1 MTTPVTSRIPTPG
14 DLAALRPAP
23 KPTAPAVQRTAHR
36 PAAPTAEAKPKLPAR
51 PRLSAE
57 EAIAPGQ
64 LKTEEHFRK
73 FFLFGLRRSGM
84 PAHARL
90 VGHDLVWRASHA
102 TGRISPNLNPSSEV
116 LAHATGLTTG
126 QVDVALQVLHTRG
139 WLHHRVLQ
147 TGPRAGQSVP
157 RLTIP
162 AAALEDI
169 RAWLSQKPATGL
181 AR

>member
-1 MTTPVTSRIPTPG
+1 MTTPMTSRIPTPG
-14 DLAALRPAP
+14 DLARRPAP
-23 KPTAPAVQRTAHR
+23 KLTAPATHRTPQQPVA
-36 PAAPTAEAKPKLPAR
+36 PAAADKPRLPTR
-51 PRLSAE
+51 PRLTAE
-57 EAIAPGQ
+57 DAIAPGQ

-84 PAHARL
+84 PPHARL

-102 TGRISPNLNPSSEV
+102 TGRISPNLNPSSAV
-116 LAHATGLTTG
+116 LALATGLTTG
-126 QVDVALQVLHTRG
+126 QVEVALQVLHTRG
-139 WLHHRVLQ
+139 WLQYRVLQ
-147 TGPRAGQSVP
+147 SGPREGQSVP

-169 RAWLSQKPATGL
+169 RAWLSQKPTIGL

>member
-1 MTTPVTSRIPTPG
+1 
-14 DLAALRPAP
+14 
-23 KPTAPAVQRTAHR
+23 
-36 PAAPTAEAKPKLPAR
+36 
-51 PRLSAE
+51 
-57 EAIAPGQ
+57 
-64 LKTEEHFRK
+64 
-73 FFLFGLRRSGM
+73 M

-102 TGRISPNLNPSSEV
+102 TGRISPNLNPSSEI
-116 LAHATGLTTG
+116 LANATGLTTG

-139 WLHHRVLQ
+139 WLQYRVLQ

-162 AAALEDI
+162 AAALDDI
-169 RAWLSQKPATGL
+169 RAWLSQKPTIGL

>member
-1 MTTPVTSRIPTPG
+1 VTSRIPTPG
-14 DLAALRPAP
+14 DIARRPAP
-23 KPTAPAVQRTAHR
+23 TPTAPAVQRTTHR
-36 PAAPTAEAKPKLPAR
+36 PPAPTAGAEPKLPTR
-51 PRLSAE
+51 PRLTAE

-73 FFLFGLRRSGM
+73 FFLFGIRRSGL
-84 PAHARL
+84 PPHARL

-116 LAHATGLTTG
+116 LANATGLTTG

-139 WLHHRVLQ
+139 WLGYRVLQ
-147 TGPRAGQSVP
+147 TGPRAGQSVF

-169 RAWLSQKPATGL
+169 RAWLSQKPTTGL